1 MARDRSSGRV
11 APSSNPST
19 ATGRR
24 PVLLRRRAP
33 EHPWAN
39 VGHRTLIVLLLA
51 LAVLAPRAQ
60 AQQPLLL
67 LVSLDGWRWD
77 YIDRAAT
84 PKLRALTSRGVRAKG
99 LIPSFPSKTFPN
111 HYTLVTGL
119 YPEHHGIIS
128 NNIADPQFPKRFST
142 SAETSRDARW
152 WGGEPLWVTA
162 IRQGLRASAMFWPG
176 SEAAIQGVRPTE
188 WRPFD
193 DKVSNGDRLKQVL
206 DWLALPP
213 DTRPSLITM
222 YLSEVD
228 GAGHDFGPDSPQV
241 LEAARHLDEAIGQLV
256 SGIQALGIIDQV
268 TLVLV
273 SDHGMSQLS
282 DRRIIFL
289 DDYVDLNTVDIV
301 EWTPVVQLAPKTGS
315 AEDLYRALKGK
326 HPALAVYKREQLPRR
341 LHYRDNPR
349 IPPLVGLAD
358 DGWMITSHKR
368 FADDKARGRNLGG
381 DHGYDPELKSMHG
394 LFVAAGPR
402 IRQNLVVPEFRNVH
416 VYDFLCAVLGVTPA
430 KNDGDPEVTRKFFKD
445 PS

>member
-1 MARDRSSGRV
+1 MV
-11 APSSNPST
+11 
-19 ATGRR
+19 
-24 PVLLRRRAP
+24 
-33 EHPWAN
+33 
-39 VGHRTLIVLLLA
+39 VLLLA
-51 LAVLAPRAQ
+51 LAVVAPRAQ
-60 AQQPLLL
+60 EHQPLLV
-67 LVSLDGWRWD
+67 LVSFDAWRWD
-77 YIDRAAT
+77 FIDRFPT
-84 PKLRALTSRGVRAKG
+84 PNLRALASRGVRARG

-162 IRQGLRASAMFWPG
+162 IRQGLRASSMFWPG

-193 DKVSNGDRLKQVL
+193 DTVSNGDRLMQVL

-213 DTRPSLITM
+213 DSRPSLVTT
-222 YLSEVD
+222 YLSDVD
-228 GAGHDFGPDSPQV
+228 RAGHDFGPDSPQA
-241 LEAARHLDEAIGQLV
+241 LEAAGRLDEALGQLV
-256 SGIQALGIIDQV
+256 AGIQGLGLIDQV
-268 TLVLV
+268 TLVIV

-282 DRRIIFL
+282 DRRVIFL

-301 EWTPVVQLAPKTGS
+301 EWTPVLELAPKSGS

-326 HPALAVYKREQLPRR
+326 HPALTVYKRDQLPRR
-341 LHYRDNPR
+341 LHYRANPR
-349 IPPLVGLAD
+349 IPPIVGLAG
-358 DGWMITSHKR
+358 DGWTITSHKR
-368 FADDKARGRNLGG
+368 FADDKARGRSHGG
-381 DHGYDPELKSMHG
+381 DHGYDPALKSMHG

-402 IRQNLVVPEFRNVH
+402 IRQNLVVPEFQNVH

-430 KNDGDPEVTRKFFKD
+430 KNDGDPKITRGFFRD